1 MAPGEAGAQAYA
13 TPGSAGAGKAV
24 SLYNLR
30 LPLAVPL
37 RVPGAAAVSTADMPI
52 VESSSLPTF
61 ADLRRQGQTVLTL
74 EEARRQDIRALHIGL
89 LNMMPDAAFQVTE
102 HQFMRLVGGSNQI
115 AQFYLHCFTVPG
127 LPRSDATQAYI
138 DRNYEDIASIYAEG
152 LDALIVT
159 GANVAN
165 PRLEL
170 EPFYAPLS
178 EVIGWASEN
187 VTSVLCSCLSTHAL
201 MKHLHGIDRTP
212 LPRKQWG
219 VYSHRVVA
227 PGHPLLRGINT
238 RFDVPH
244 SRYNAI
250 TRQHFEQAGLTILI
264 ESAEA
269 GVHAAVSDDQ
279 LRRVYFQGHPEYD
292 ANSLLKEYKREV
304 LRHFH
309 GERDLP
315 PLPEHY
321 IAAAAAA
328 VIERYLD
335 EAHRAHGSGAALPD
349 FPEDELTPLLDNT
362 WADSARAMFD
372 NWLGL
377 IYRTTNLD
385 RRLPFMEGIDPHRPL
400 EGLSD

>member
-1 MAPGEAGAQAYA
+1 M
-13 TPGSAGAGKAV
+13 
-24 SLYNLR
+24 
-30 LPLAVPL
+30 PLVAH
-37 RVPGAAAVSTADMPI
+37 
-52 VESSSLPTF
+52 SSLPTF
-61 ADLRRQGQTVLTL
+61 DDLRRQGHTVLTV
-74 EEARRQDIRALHIGL
+74 EEAQHQDIRALHVGL

-102 HQFMRLVGGSNQI
+102 QQFMRLVGTSNQI
-115 AQFYLHCFTVPG
+115 AQFYVHCFTVPG
-127 LPRSDATQAYI
+127 LLRNGATAAYI
-138 DRNYEDIASIYAEG
+138 ASHYEDIDSIYAQG
-152 LDALIVT
+152 LDALIIT
-159 GANVAN
+159 GANVVN
-165 PRLEL
+165 PRLDEQA
-170 EPFYAPLS
+170 FYRPLTD
-178 EVIGWASEN
+178 VIRWAEAH

-201 MKHLHGIDRTP
+201 MKHLFGIDRVP

-250 TRQHFEQAGLTILI
+250 TRQQFLDAGLTILI

-279 LRRVYFQGHPEYD
+279 FRRLYFQGHPEYD

-309 GERDLP
+309 GERDMP

-321 IAAAAAA
+321 ISDEAFALIAQ
-328 VIERYLD
+328 YLD
-335 EAHRAHGSGAALPD
+335 EAGAALARGASLPE
-349 FPEDELTPLLDNT
+349 FPEHEIAGYLDNT
-362 WADSARAMFD
+362 WTDTARAIFN

-377 IYRTTNLD
+377 VYQLTDLD
-385 RRLPFMEGIDPHRPL
+385 RRRPFMDGINPRRPL
-400 EGLSD
+400 EGLPTHAQ

>member
-1 MAPGEAGAQAYA
+1 
-13 TPGSAGAGKAV
+13 
-24 SLYNLR
+24 
-30 LPLAVPL
+30 
-37 RVPGAAAVSTADMPI
+37 MPI
-52 VESSSLPTF
+52 VEHSNLPTF
-61 ADLRRQGQTVLTL
+61 GDLRHQGHTVLTL
-74 EEARRQDIRALHIGL
+74 EEAGRQDIRALHVGL

-102 HQFMRLVGGSNQI
+102 HQFMRLVGDSNHI
-115 AQFYLHCFTVPG
+115 AQFYVHCFTVPG
-127 LPRSDATQAYI
+127 LARSDATQAYI
-138 DRNYEDIASIYAEG
+138 DRHYEDIDAIYASG
-152 LDALIVT
+152 LDALIIT

-170 EPFYAPLS
+170 EPFFRPLS
-178 EVIGWASEN
+178 DVIGWASEN

-201 MKHLHGIDRTP
+201 MKALHGIDRIP

-227 PGHPLLRGINT
+227 PGHPLLRAINT

-250 TRQHFEQAGLTILI
+250 TRRQFVAAGLQILI

-269 GVHAAVSDDQ
+269 GVHAAVSEDGF
-279 LRRVYFQGHPEYD
+279 RRVYFQGHPEYD

-315 PLPEHY
+315 VYPEHY
-321 IAAAAAA
+321 ISNEAAV
-328 VIERYLD
+328 VIERYL
-335 EAHRAHGSGAALPD
+335 ARAHAAHATGDPLPE
-349 FPEDELTPLLDNT
+349 FPEAELNPLLDNT
-362 WADSARAMFD
+362 WADTAKAIFD

-377 IYRTTNLD
+377 VYQLTNLD
-385 RRLPFMEGIDPHRPL
+385 RRLPFMDGIDPRNPL
-400 EGLSD
+400 SGLKRR

>member
-1 MAPGEAGAQAYA
+1 
-13 TPGSAGAGKAV
+13 
-24 SLYNLR
+24 
-30 LPLAVPL
+30 
-37 RVPGAAAVSTADMPI
+37 MPI
-52 VESSSLPTF
+52 VEHSALPAF
-61 ADLRRQGQTVLTL
+61 RDLRDQGQTVLSL
-74 EEARRQDIRALHIGL
+74 KDAQRQDIRALHIGL

-102 HQFMRLVGGSNQI
+102 QQFMRLVGGSNQI
-115 AQFYLHCFTVPG
+115 AQFYVHCFTVPG

-138 DRNYEDIASIYAEG
+138 ARYYEDIDAIYADG

-165 PRLEL
+165 PRLDQ
-170 EPFYAPLS
+170 EPFYAPLT

-201 MKHLHGIDRTP
+201 MKYLHHIDRRP

-227 PGHPLLRGINT
+227 PQHPLLRGLNT

-244 SRYNAI
+244 SRYNEIAAA
-250 TRQHFEQAGLTILI
+250 QFEEAGLRILI

-279 LRRVYFQGHPEYD
+279 FRRVYFQGHPEYD

-304 LRHFH
+304 VRYFN

-315 PLPEHY
+315 AFPEHY
-321 IAAAAAA
+321 LSEAARS
-328 VIERYLD
+328 VITRYLGS
-335 EAHRAHGSGAALPD
+335 AHTARAAGAALPD
-349 FPEDELTPLLDNT
+349 FPEADVLPFLENT
-362 WADSARAMFD
+362 WADTARAIFD

-377 IYRTTNLD
+377 VYQLTNLD
-385 RRLPFMEGIDPHRPL
+385 RRLPFKDGVDPRRPL
-400 EGLSD
+400 DGLPPARDTAADNLREDRETT

>member
-1 MAPGEAGAQAYA
+1 M
-13 TPGSAGAGKAV
+13 
-24 SLYNLR
+24 
-30 LPLAVPL
+30 PLVAH
-37 RVPGAAAVSTADMPI
+37 SN
-52 VESSSLPTF
+52 LPTF
-61 ADLRRQGQTVLTL
+61 RELRRLGHTVLTVD
-74 EEARRQDIRALHIGL
+74 EAQHQDIRALHVGL

-102 HQFMRLVGGSNQI
+102 QQFMRLLGTSNQI
-115 AQFYLHCFTVPG
+115 VQIYVHCFTVPG
-127 LPRSDATQAYI
+127 LSRAPATQAYI
-138 DRNYEDIASIYAEG
+138 DAHYEDMASIRADG
-152 LDALIVT
+152 LDALVIT

-170 EPFYAPLS
+170 EPFYAPLT

-227 PGHPLLRGINT
+227 PHHPLLRGINT

-250 TRQHFEQAGLTILI
+250 TRQQFLDAGLTILV
-264 ESAEA
+264 ESSDA
-269 GVHAAVSDDQ
+269 GVHAAVSEDQ

-304 LRHFH
+304 LRHFN
-309 GERDLP
+309 GERDMP

-321 IAAAAAA
+321 ISEEAFAAIAEYLEAASAA
-328 VIERYLD
+328 H
-335 EAHRAHGSGAALPD
+335 AQGGPLPA
-349 FPEDELTPLLDNT
+349 FPEAQIGQFLDNT
-362 WADSARAMFD
+362 WTDTAKAIFN

-377 IYRTTNLD
+377 IYLLTNVD
-385 RRLPFMEGIDPHRPL
+385 RRRPFMDGINPGRPL
-400 EGLSD
+400 DGLPTHEH

>member
-1 MAPGEAGAQAYA
+1 
-13 TPGSAGAGKAV
+13 
-24 SLYNLR
+24 
-30 LPLAVPL
+30 
-37 RVPGAAAVSTADMPI
+37 MPI
-52 VESSSLPTF
+52 VAHSSLPTF
-61 ADLRRQGQTVLTL
+61 RDLRRQGQTVLTL
-74 EEARRQDIRALHIGL
+74 QDAQRQDIRALHVGL

-102 HQFMRLVGGSNQI
+102 QQFMRLVGGSNQI
-115 AQFYLHCFTVPG
+115 AQFYVHCFTVQG
-127 LPRSDATQAYI
+127 LPRSEATQAYI
-138 DRNYEDIASIYAEG
+138 ARYYEDIGSIYADG

-165 PRLEL
+165 PRLDL
-170 EPFYAPLS
+170 EPFYQPLT

-201 MKHLHGIDRTP
+201 MKFLHGIDRKP

-227 PGHPLLRGINT
+227 RHHPLLRGTNT

-250 TRQHFEQAGLTILI
+250 TREHFEQAGLSILI

-279 LRRVYFQGHPEYD
+279 FRRVYFQGHPEYD

-304 LRHFH
+304 LRHFN

-315 PLPEHY
+315 PFPEHY
-321 IAAAAAA
+321 ISEEAAA
-328 VIERYLD
+328 VIARYL
-335 EAHRAHGSGAALPD
+335 ERAQSAHAAGGPLPE
-349 FPEDELTPLLDNT
+349 FPEADVLPFLDNT
-362 WADSARAMFD
+362 WADTARTFFD

-377 IYRTTNLD
+377 VYQLTNLD
-385 RRLPFMEGIDPHRPL
+385 RRLPFKDGIDPRRPL
-400 EGLSD
+400 EGLTSA